1 MIDFILHYWI
11 EVLFGLVITAGS
23 FVVKRTLAS
32 FRQERASEKKEFLEG
47 IQKEIRAEF
56 ERSNK
61 KEIELQNEIKTLKS
75 GLLSVQGRMFKSDC
89 KKLLEEDHEIT
100 LEEYEEITRDHH
112 AYNSLGGNH
121 NGDQLYLLV
130 RKKVENSWANRDIN
144 T

>member
-1 MIDFILHYWI
+1 M
-11 EVLFGLVITAGS
+11 AGS
-23 FVVKRTLAS
+23 FIVKRTLKS
-32 FRQERASEKKEFLEG
+32 FRQERAEEKETFLKG
-47 IQKEIRAEF
+47 IKDEIRAEF

>member
-1 MIDFILHYWI
+1 MVDFILRYWI
-11 EVLFGLVITAGS
+11 EVLFGLVIAAGS
-23 FVVKRTLAS
+23 FVVKRTLTS
-32 FRQERASEKKEFLEG
+32 FRQERSNEKKEFLEG

-89 KKLLEEDHEIT
+89 KKLLEEEHEIT